1 MDKNVTRY
9 ISHKYSVKAYY
20 SCSRSWMSKNMNK
33 KKFIID
39 EKKENFAVEEQ

>member
-1 MDKNVTRY
+1 MQQKLD
-9 ISHKYSVKAYY
+9 VKEHEQ
-20 SCSRSWMSKNMNK
+20 K

>member
-1 MDKNVTRY
+1 MQQKLD
-9 ISHKYSVKAYY
+9 VKEHEP
-20 SCSRSWMSKNMNK
+20 K